1 MTTTTIMNETDIT
14 LQKIN
19 NNDIIFFVG
28 NSPTVTFNE
37 NVTVY
42 IYPRISYID
51 STENENFDIRNE
63 NFDIRNENFYI
74 KSVPDDTRSESVDM
88 RSESID
94 SVDIRNEPIDTS
106 DRYNNKNK
114 IFAFFKKCIKKISI

>member
-51 STENENFDIRNE
+51 STENE

>member
-1 MTTTTIMNETDIT
+1 MNKTDIT
-14 LQKIN
+14 FQKLN

-28 NSPTVTFNE
+28 SSPTVTFNE

-51 STENENFDIRNE
+51 SSENENFDIT
-63 NFDIRNENFYI
+63 NENFYI
-74 KSVPDDTRSESVDM
+74 KSVSDDTRSES
-88 RSESID
+88 ID
-94 SVDIRNEPIDTS
+94 SINTKNEIVDS
-106 DRYNNKNK
+106 DRYHSKNK